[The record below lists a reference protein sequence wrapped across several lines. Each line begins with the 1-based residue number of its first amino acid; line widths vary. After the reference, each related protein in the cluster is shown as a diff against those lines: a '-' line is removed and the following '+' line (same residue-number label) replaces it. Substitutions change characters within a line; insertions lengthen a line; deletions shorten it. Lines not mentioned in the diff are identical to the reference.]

1 MQLVIAEKPS
11 VARSI
16 ANVIGAYKRGDG
28 YLEGSGYIVSWCVG
42 HLVELA
48 SPQDY
53 DEKYR
58 RWCIEDLPIL
68 PAGLNGWQFKV
79 SDGTKDQFRVLK
91 KLMERSDVTE
101 LVNGC
106 DAGREG
112 ELIFRLVY
120 NQAGCRKPYKRLWI
134 SSMEDSAIRDGFS
147 HLREGADYEALYQS
161 ALARAQ
167 ADWLVGM
174 NGTRLFT
181 KIYDHKLTVG
191 RVQTPTLAMVVDR
204 QKQISGF
211 QKQKYWNVHLD
222 VNGVEV
228 VKEKL
233 FDQAEAKQLME
244 RCEHSEAKVEKA
256 EQTEKTISPP
266 KLYDLTTL
274 QREAN
279 RYYGYTAQQTLDYT
293 QSLYEKKL
301 VTYPR
306 TDSQFLTDE
315 MAATTEDLIG
325 VIYKVMNFR
334 QEGQG
339 KPDIAR
345 VLDSSK
351 VSDHHAI
358 IPTAEIQKS
367 DLSKLAKGESD
378 ILLLVSMRLLAATGP
393 KQKVAEEM
401 ILVSCAGNEFSAK
414 GKTMIDP
421 GWKAYED
428 AFRKRI
434 GAKVSEEDKSIP
446 LLKEGESFPDCPV
459 SLSEHFTS
467 PPKAYSED
475 SLLSAMETAGNE
487 SFDADTE
494 KKGLGTPATRASMIE
509 KLIANRYV
517 QRKGKQLIPTED
529 GIALAD
535 ILPEEVKS
543 PKLTADWENSL
554 MQIEHGELSAENF
567 MTGITEMVGELVI
580 KYSGSS
586 NTGTNPFS
594 EDEGKP
600 QKEQIGICPRCGS
613 PVYEGEKNFYC
624 SNRACS
630 FCIWKDSKWLSS
642 MRKKVTKKMAAALL
656 KDGRAHVTGL
666 YSERKGRCFDADLV
680 LEDTGEY
687 VNFKLDFGGNRTSKS
702 TKKG

>member
-11 VARSI
+11 VARAI
-16 ANVIGAYKRGDG
+16 AGVIGAYKRGDG

-53 DEKYR
+53 DEKFR
-58 RWCIEDLPIL
+58 KWHMEDLPIL
-68 PAGLNGWQFKV
+68 PDAQSGWQFKV
-79 SDGTKDQFRVLK
+79 SDATKEQFQVLK
-91 KLMERSDVTE
+91 KLMEREDVTE
-101 LVNGC
+101 VVNAC

-134 SSMEDSAIRDGFS
+134 SSMEDSAIRDGF
-147 HLREGADYEALYQS
+147 ADLKDGTEYEALYQA
-161 ALARAQ
+161 ALSRAQ

-181 KIYDHKLTVG
+181 GLYDHKLTVG

-204 QKQISGF
+204 QKQINSF
-211 QKQKYWNVHLD
+211 QKQKYWNVHLKLK
-222 VNGVEV
+222 GVDV

-233 FDQAEAKQLME
+233 FDQAEAKQIASD
-244 RCEHSEAKVEKA
+244 CEKA
-256 EQTEKTISPP
+256 SATITKAERTEKSISPP

-279 RYYGYTAQQTLDYT
+279 RYFGYTAKQTLDYT

-306 TDSQFLTDE
+306 TDSQFLTDD
-315 MAATTEDLIG
+315 MEDTAEKLIG
-325 VIYKVMNFR
+325 IIHRVMKVADDKDR
-334 QEGQG
+334 
-339 KPDIAR
+339 KPDIKR

-358 IPTAEIQKS
+358 IPTAEIEKN
-367 DLSKLAKGESD
+367 DLSQLAKGERD
-378 ILLLVSMRLLAATGP
+378 ILVLATMRLLAATGQ
-393 KQKVAEEM
+393 KQRIAE
-401 ILVSCAGNEFSAK
+401 VSVVVTCAGNEFIAK
-414 GKTMIDP
+414 GKSVLDP
-421 GWKAYED
+421 GWKVYEET
-428 AFRKRI
+428 FRKMI

-446 LLKEGESFPDCPV
+446 LFQEGEVFQEHPV
-459 SLSEHFTS
+459 SMTEHFTS
-467 PPKAYSED
+467 PPKAYNED
-475 SLLSAMETAGNE
+475 SLLFAMETAGNE
-487 SFDADTE
+487 SFEEDTE
-494 KKGLGTPATRASMIE
+494 KKGLGTPATRAAMIE
-509 KLIANRYV
+509 KLIANRYL

-529 GIALAD
+529 GIALTD

-543 PKLTADWENSL
+543 PKLTADWENTL
-554 MQIEHGELSAENF
+554 MQIERGETSAEAF
-567 MTGITEMVGELVI
+567 QKSITQMVQDLVKKYGTAGKADRSLFSDTG
-580 KYSGSS
+580 
-586 NTGTNPFS
+586 
-594 EDEGKP
+594 DKP
-600 QKEQIGICPRCGS
+600 QNEQIGVCPRCGS

-624 SNRACS
+624 SNRSCS
-630 FCIWKDSKWLSS
+630 FCIWKESKWLSS
-642 MRKKVTKKMAAALL
+642 MKKKVSKKMAVSFL
-656 KDGRAHVTGL
+656 KVGRAHVTGL

-687 VNFKLDFGGNRTSKS
+687 VNFKLDFGGKQPSKS